1 MSRILNPGPVPS
13 GALDDG
19 LRWVIADKRGRAV
32 LKWFLGKCA
41 VEGRV
46 PMDELGNAAWVESR
60 RSLGMELRKAIARVY
75 DRHKI
80 VDIEEEEHN

>member
-1 MSRILNPGPVPS
+1 MKPVTPEQ
-13 GALDDG
+13 LEDG

-32 LKWFLGKCA
+32 LKWVLAKCA

-46 PMDELGNAAWVESR
+46 PMQDLSMASWTESR
-60 RSLGMELRKAIARVY
+60 RSLGLELRRAIANTY

-80 VDIEEEEHN
+80 VDIEEEDHG

>member
-1 MSRILNPGPVPS
+1 MTPVPMS
-13 GALDDG
+13 ALEDG

-32 LKWFLGKCA
+32 LKYLLHKCD

-46 PMDELGNAAWVESR
+46 PTEDLAKTAWAESR
-60 RSLGMELRKAIARVY
+60 RSLGMDLRKAIARTY

-80 VDIEEEEHN
+80 IDIEEEDHG